1 MVLFLKKSEFEFRV
15 FFIFTIRYTM
25 STKFMDKLFADMKVV
40 GKDESK
46 GLEGRE
52 RADITVR
59 QYIARLKKLND
70 DKPFNSLAFLKDVD
84 GIVSH
89 INARAKTTQAAYYS
103 AVLVALSIAKS
114 HKALLEKYKP
124 HTIIVRESIVEDR
137 KSHEKNDKQKEN
149 IIPMNDVNSIKNKFK
164 EEIDILNKK
173 KTLNEK
179 EYEKY
184 IQYVLLSLYTDIPPR
199 RNQDYMYMV
208 VVKKRPAVMDETKN
222 YLIMNEKKFVFNKYK
237 TAKTHGDQE
246 IDIPDSLMNILQA
259 YFKYRPDMKK
269 SNEVSLLLNY
279 DGTET
284 NKVNYITRM
293 LNKAF
298 GKKIGASALRH
309 IYLSDKYGEIQKEKE
324 KDSEAMG
331 HTVDMQNEYIKY

>member
-1 MVLFLKKSEFEFRV
+1 MVLSQRKNELELIV
-15 FFIFTIRYTM
+15 FFSLYSRNIM

-40 GKDESK
+40 GKDDSK
-46 GLEGRE
+46 GLDGRE

-70 DKPFNSLAFLKDVD
+70 DKPFNSLAFLKNVD
-84 GIVSH
+84 GIVEQ
-89 INARAKTTQAAYYS
+89 IKAKAKTTQAAYYS

-124 HTIIVRESIVEDR
+124 HTVTVRESIVEDR

-149 IIPMNDVNSIKNKFK
+149 IIPMNDVNTIKNKLK
-164 EEIDILNKK
+164 EEVEALNKK
-173 KTLNEK
+173 KTLTEK

-237 TAKTHGDQE
+237 TSKTHGGQE
-246 IDIPDSLMNILQA
+246 IDVPDSLMNTLQA
-259 YFKYRPDMKK
+259 YFKHRPDMKK
-269 SNEVSLLLNY
+269 NNEVSLLLNY

-324 KDSEAMG
+324 KDADAMG
-331 HTVDMQNEYIKY
+331 HTVDMASEYIKY